1 MKNLSR
7 SIVAL
12 ALLGAGASQ
21 AATMTVTAVGN
32 APALDSWYLTNFR
45 GLSTGH
51 TSNTVAAIS
60 GANPRSGNGSVQM
73 SLTNDSGK
81 ADYAYTWGFKA
92 DRTLGS
98 LNSLGYDWFR
108 AGGDSAAHLQPAMR
122 LLYDA
127 DGDASSTGD
136 QGYLVWEQIYQG
148 APTLQGQWV
157 SSDILGGNFWQRQ
170 FSPGNTVED
179 FDMTL
184 AQWTAGMAPGVATF
198 DRLSGA
204 TAILGIEFGIG
215 SGWGGT
221 FDGFVDNVRVGFAGA
236 DATTFNFELERNDVP
251 EPASLALLALGAFG
265 IAAARRRKQ

>member
-1 MKNLSR
+1 MKTLSR

-12 ALLGAGASQ
+12 ALIGAGAAQ
-21 AATMTVTAVGN
+21 AATMTVTSVGN
-32 APALDSWYLTNFR
+32 APALDTWYLTNYR
-45 GLSTGH
+45 DDSNGY

-73 SLTNDSGK
+73 SLTDGSGK
-81 ADYAYTWGFKA
+81 ADYAYTWGFRA

-98 LNSLGYDWFR
+98 LDSLGYDWFR
-108 AGGDSAAHLQPAMR
+108 AGGSSAAHLQPAMR

-127 DGDASSTGD
+127 DGDASSSD
-136 QGYLVWEQIYQG
+136 DRGYLIWEQTYQG

-184 AQWTAGMAPGVATF
+184 AQWAAGMAPNVTPF
-198 DRLSGA
+198 DRLSGS
-204 TAILGIEFGIG
+204 TSILGIEFGIG

-236 DATTFNFELERNDVP
+236 DATTFNFELERKDVP

-265 IAAARRRKQ
+265 IAAARRRKH